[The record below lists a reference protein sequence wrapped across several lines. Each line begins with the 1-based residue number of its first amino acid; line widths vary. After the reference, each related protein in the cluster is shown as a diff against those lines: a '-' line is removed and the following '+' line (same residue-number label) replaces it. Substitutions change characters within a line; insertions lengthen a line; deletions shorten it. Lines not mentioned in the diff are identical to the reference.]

1 LPCSSQRRY
10 LWHRNVQR
18 RETYIYFVFRF
29 AQWRKRREEKRRER
43 GGGMASPSKTSVAEA
58 NKQLSEMFAQMQ
70 VRTAFRSL
78 LFFSHAGNH
87 TRTKGR
93 EERVLEGSLS
103 LLPSSA
109 VHLAMVLL

>member
-1 LPCSSQRRY
+1 
-10 LWHRNVQR
+10 
-18 RETYIYFVFRF
+18 
-29 AQWRKRREEKRRER
+29 
-43 GGGMASPSKTSVAEA
+43 MASPSKTSVAEA

-103 LLPSSA
+103 LSLSLLCRSSRHGITQA
-109 VHLAMVLL
+109 HPFVVE